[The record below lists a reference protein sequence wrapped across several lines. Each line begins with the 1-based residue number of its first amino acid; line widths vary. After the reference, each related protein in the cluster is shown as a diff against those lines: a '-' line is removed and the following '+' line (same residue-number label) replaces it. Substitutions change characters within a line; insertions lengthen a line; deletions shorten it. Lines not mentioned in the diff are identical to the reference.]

1 MTLWISSSRFGFLFL
16 LFRSE
21 LYASGSPKGVF
32 PHLNPL
38 TYVDVCWRM
47 LFVQTRDTRRPR
59 AWHIMQWQRLRNTL
73 LKKFRFATFHLIRNV
88 SSKNCLVLSIKV
100 LKQSNV
106 TESLFL
112 TLLNSELLNS
122 EIDYVFGVTRWNAR
136 GSCLQLKSKM
146 VDSLAGFGSVQI
158 TDWFLWSVRQR
169 GCIQMFETAKLRQE
183 EFLVS

>member
-1 MTLWISSSRFGFLFL
+1 MTRWITSSRFGFLFL

-21 LYASGSPKGVF
+21 LYASGSTKGVF
-32 PHLNPL
+32 PYLNPL

-47 LFVQTRDTRRPR
+47 LFVQTRDTLRPR

-73 LKKFRFATFHLIRNV
+73 LKKFRFATFHLIRKV

-112 TLLNSELLNS
+112 TLLNSELWLVLTLS
-122 EIDYVFGVTRWNAR
+122 MVMALREITKYFVECQWRFRFSTCFYFKG
-136 GSCLQLKSKM
+136 
-146 VDSLAGFGSVQI
+146 
-158 TDWFLWSVRQR
+158 
-169 GCIQMFETAKLRQE
+169 
-183 EFLVS
+183 